1 MRPDTRQHLTACTGP
16 SEENGISRHS
26 ARSPA
31 AVKPLRG
38 SSTPFRPLRVTA
50 AADRAGSP
58 CGPAGRLALRSRVTI
73 VALGEPLRCCGA
85 PLEWTEGRRRRLRKG
100 LHFRRRPHT
109 SVHDDRNDR
118 STSRNH
124 RSRCRNPCSTS
135 RNRCSTSA
143 EIRVHLPPESVFKI
157 SRNTQFRR
165 PTSNGAPLVE
175 ANRQRPSRRARC
187 STHPVLALV
196 PPRAGDL
203 VERPAGDCMS
213 NRGTRRAGTVE
224 GQARAVAR

>member
-16 SEENGISRHS
+16 SEENGIFRHS

-73 VALGEPLRCCGA
+73 VALGEPLRCRGA
-85 PLEWTEGRRRRLRKG
+85 PLEQTEGRRRRLRKG

-109 SVHDDRNDR
+109 SVHDDRNRRSTPPDSVFNFPGSGVQDRGSGVQLPWIQR
-118 STSRNH
+118 STSAGFGVQDPPDNAVAT
-124 RSRCRNPCSTS
+124 NGEFTVAT
-135 RNRCSTSA
+135 NN
-143 EIRVHLPPESVFKI
+143 PESRSPGVVLPGCLAGP
-157 SRNTQFRR
+157 SRSASRSCTGATRGR
-165 PTSNGAPLVE
+165 PGIATLYPCCATP
-175 ANRQRPSRRARC
+175 RPS
-187 STHPVLALV
+187 P
-196 PPRAGDL
+196 
-203 VERPAGDCMS
+203 
-213 NRGTRRAGTVE
+213 
-224 GQARAVAR
+224 